1 MNWLIVHLLH
11 LLMSIASGWT
21 EPTVADQWYVINDT
35 VMGGTSRSQVTA
47 HVKGG
52 IAFQGSLSLEN
63 NGGFA
68 SARTDK
74 IPRDW
79 SKVSALR
86 LTIVGDGRTYIA
98 TMRPQTNY
106 RRLYYRQSFET
117 KNGVEQVITLPLS
130 KFGAFIFGR
139 RVSEAPALTTLAHE
153 ISSVGVMLADK
164 KAGVFSLRVL
174 SLSGVPYEGAKPP
187 ER

>member
-47 HVKGG
+47 HAKGG
-52 IAFQGSLSLEN
+52 IAFQGYLSLEN

-68 SARTDK
+68 STRTDK
-74 IPRDW
+74 VPRDW

-86 LTIVGDGRTYIA
+86 LTVVGDGRTYIA

-106 RRLYYRQSFET
+106 RRL
-117 KNGVEQVITLPLS
+117 
-130 KFGAFIFGR
+130 
-139 RVSEAPALTTLAHE
+139 
-153 ISSVGVMLADK
+153 
-164 KAGVFSLRVL
+164 
-174 SLSGVPYEGAKPP
+174 
-187 ER
+187 